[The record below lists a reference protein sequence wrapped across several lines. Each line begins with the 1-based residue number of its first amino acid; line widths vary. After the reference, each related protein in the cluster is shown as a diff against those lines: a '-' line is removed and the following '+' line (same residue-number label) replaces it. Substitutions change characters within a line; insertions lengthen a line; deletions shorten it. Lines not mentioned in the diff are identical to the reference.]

1 MKEIIRS
8 DMRNDAEFI
17 RNFDNMDDK
26 TTPYWL
32 SIFGQDAF
40 CQVYVFLGDGQPTL
54 QTVFT
59 SFDSQGEQRTYK
71 YRLFLWIVRRIKMGK
86 RAAVI
91 GGVADLTAAT
101 MQNKKEYDFNQTS
114 IKIQ

>member
-1 MKEIIRS
+1 
-8 DMRNDAEFI
+8 
-17 RNFDNMDDK
+17 
-26 TTPYWL
+26 
-32 SIFGQDAF
+32 
-40 CQVYVFLGDGQPTL
+40 
-54 QTVFT
+54 
-59 SFDSQGEQRTYK
+59 
-71 YRLFLWIVRRIKMGK
+71 MGK